1 MINHKF
7 KFTLVM
13 IFMYGS
19 LISSPVMSQTQT
31 LKFMGASID
40 IVLATFS
47 SITGFGYSNELS
59 SKKTVTFITKEKINK
74 NNAHEILSQI
84 IAPLGG
90 KLEMVGLNSYRII
103 PQNTKLNVTNSDQKK
118 LISNSTNASNKSIIR
133 LNLQNKIDRRGLE
146 QIVSLDP
153 FLKSIIIVNDGLSK
167 NSVIVSGTKIQIN
180 ALQNLL
186 SKLSPRTSEKD
197 NSKPPIKN
205 VKNGKMSVANKTKN
219 EVIASKVID
228 MRFTVAETVVATLEK
243 ILNQDGLNNKGSIT
257 AHAESNQLILV
268 GKQEWINI
276 VQSLILKIDRQPRQV
291 YVDAIIA
298 EISENSTRNLGLQ
311 FSGRSG
317 LVGFAQGS
325 ATAGLSQGSVVGNT
339 MLSGL
344 TGGMLAI
351 GGGASALPDLGALLT
366 AIEGDSDNRILAT
379 PSLMTLENRESQI
392 LVGQNVPFITGQ
404 YSAQSGDQ
412 NASPFQ
418 TIQRKDLGISLKVKP
433 RIGSNN
439 DLILEIK
446 QEVSG
451 IDTNTT
457 GLSDVATK
465 KRELSTVIRA
475 RPGETIAIGG
485 LRDAKT
491 EKSSTKVPFFGD
503 LPGIGVLFRQ
513 EMVRTINTNLVIF
526 LRPTLMSSKIE
537 RIKMFEDKQKELKN
551 SQENST
557 YFKSEK
563 NPNKIDSKLY
573 DYFRPENRIK
583 SLSPQK

>member
-1 MINHKF
+1 MINYQIKILL
-7 KFTLVM
+7 LVL
-13 IFMYGS
+13 FAFGS
-19 LISSPVMSQTQT
+19 FISSPVLSQTQT
-31 LKFMGASID
+31 LRFMGASID
-40 IVLATFS
+40 MVLATFS
-47 SITGFGYSNELS
+47 SITGFSYTNELS
-59 SKKTVTFITKEKINK
+59 SKKTITFITKEKVSED
-74 NNAHEILSQI
+74 NAHKILSQI
-84 IAPLGG
+84 ITPLGG
-90 KLEMVGLNSYRII
+90 KLEMINLKSYRII
-103 PQNTKLNVTNSDQKK
+103 PQSKTKINTFNEKG
-118 LISNSTNASNKSIIR
+118 LISNSSKAFDKTIIR
-133 LNLQNKIDRRGLE
+133 FNLQNKIDRRGLE
-146 QIVSLDP
+146 QIVGLDES
-153 FLKSIIIVNDGLSK
+153 LKSITIVNDGLSK
-167 NSVIVSGTKIQIN
+167 NSVIVSGTKNQIN
-180 ALQNLL
+180 SLKNLL
-186 SKLSPRTSEKD
+186 SKLSPRTKESV
-197 NSKPPIKN
+197 NSLASIKN
-205 VKNGKMSVANKTKN
+205 IGNQKKKVN
-219 EVIASKVID
+219 EIKSRAVISSKVMD
-228 MRFTVAETVVATLEK
+228 MRFTVAETVVTTLEK
-243 ILNQDGLNNKGSIT
+243 ILNQEGLNNKGSIT

-268 GKQEWINI
+268 GKQEWINL

-325 ATAGLSQGSVVGNT
+325 TTAGLSQGSVVGNT

-392 LVGQNVPFITGQ
+392 LVGQNIPFITGR
-404 YSAQSGDQ
+404 YSAPSGDQ

-418 TIQRKDLGISLKVKP
+418 TIQREDLGISLKVKP

-526 LRPTLMSSKIE
+526 LRPTLMSSKTE

-551 SQENST
+551 SQEMSNYSRSS
-557 YFKSEK
+557 KK
-563 NPNKIDSKLY
+563 PNKIDSNLH

-583 SLSPQK
+583 SFSPKK

>member
-1 MINHKF
+1 
-7 KFTLVM
+7 
-13 IFMYGS
+13 
-19 LISSPVMSQTQT
+19 
-31 LKFMGASID
+31 
-40 IVLATFS
+40 
-47 SITGFGYSNELS
+47 
-59 SKKTVTFITKEKINK
+59 
-74 NNAHEILSQI
+74 
-84 IAPLGG
+84 
-90 KLEMVGLNSYRII
+90 
-103 PQNTKLNVTNSDQKK
+103 
-118 LISNSTNASNKSIIR
+118 
-133 LNLQNKIDRRGLE
+133 LE

-186 SKLSPRTSEKD
+186 SKLSPRTNEKD

-205 VKNGKMSVANKTKN
+205 FKNDKMTAANKTKN